1 MVTGMV
7 PISCNVLNNLS
18 DPIFVNSS
26 DGVYT
31 ACNKAFE
38 DLVNIPKHKILGRTI
53 HEVWP
58 GSLANL
64 YSQSDSQLRLKKG
77 EQKLKSCVTTSRKSD
92 NICGVYYKTLI
103 DCDVYQDKNAVLGVF
118 KVEDELSKFIKN
130 IDSPLTNRE
139 IDVLTLA
146 SRGLSNKLISS
157 SLDISIHTV
166 ADYFKSIHTK
176 LDVHNRIEA
185 ITVARHLNL
194 ILT

>member
-1 MVTGMV
+1 MAKDMV
-7 PISCNVLNNLS
+7 PISCKVLDNLS

-26 DGVYT
+26 NGVYT

-38 DLVNIPKHKILGRTI
+38 DLVNIPKHQILGRTI

-58 GSLANL
+58 GRLANL
-64 YSQSDSQLRLKKG
+64 YLQSDSQLRQKGG
-77 EQKLKSCVTTSRKSD
+77 EQKLKSCVTTSKKGE
-92 NICGVYYKTLI
+92 NICGIYYKTLI
-103 DCDVYQDKNAVLGVF
+103 DCDVYDDKNAVLGVF
-118 KVEDELSKFIKN
+118 KVQEELKKIIKN
-130 IDSPLTNRE
+130 ISSPLTNRE
-139 IDVLTLA
+139 VDILTLA

-157 SLDISIHTV
+157 SLEISSHTV

-185 ITVARHLNL
+185 IALARDLNL

>member
-1 MVTGMV
+1 MVISMV
-7 PISCNVLNNLS
+7 PISCNVLDNLT
-18 DPIFVNSS
+18 DPIFVNSN

-53 HEVWP
+53 YDVWP
-58 GSLANL
+58 GHLASL
-64 YSQSDSQLRLKKG
+64 YSQSDSQLRQKKG
-77 EQKLKSCVTTSRKSD
+77 EQRLKSCVTTSRKSD

-103 DCDVYQDKNAVLGVF
+103 ECDVYQEKNAVLGVF
-118 KVEDELSKFIKN
+118 KADDPLQKMISDLE
-130 IDSPLTNRE
+130 SPLTNRE

-146 SRGLSNKLISS
+146 SKGLSNKLISS
-157 SLDISIHTV
+157 SLGISIHTV

-185 ITVARHLNL
+185 ITIARHLNL
-194 ILT
+194 IIT

>member
-1 MVTGMV
+1 MV
-7 PISCNVLNNLS
+7 PISCNVLDNLS
-18 DPIFVNSS
+18 DPIFVNASN
-26 DGVYT
+26 GVYT

-58 GSLANL
+58 GHLANL
-64 YSQSDSQLRLKKG
+64 YSQSDGQLRLKKG
-77 EQKLKSCVTTSRKSD
+77 EQRLKSCVTTSKKSE
-92 NICGVYYKTLI
+92 NICGVYFKTLI
-103 DCDVYQDKNAVLGVF
+103 DCDVYEERNAVLGVF
-118 KVEDELSKFIKN
+118 KADDPIQKMLSEL
-130 IDSPLTNRE
+130 DSPLTNRE